1 MPQAVAQPRYL
12 VDDDGKQVAVL
23 VDIEQYRT
31 LLEAAEELSTIR
43 AFDAAK
49 ASSEEAIPF
58 EQAIA
63 EIEQGLV
70 V

>member
-1 MPQAVAQPRYL
+1 MPGVKAQPRYL
-12 VDDDGKQVAVL
+12 VDDEGKQVAVL

-31 LLEAAEELSTIR
+31 LLEAAEELSSIH
-43 AFDAAK
+43 AYDSAK
-49 ASSEEAIPF
+49 ASGEEAISF

-70 V
+70 